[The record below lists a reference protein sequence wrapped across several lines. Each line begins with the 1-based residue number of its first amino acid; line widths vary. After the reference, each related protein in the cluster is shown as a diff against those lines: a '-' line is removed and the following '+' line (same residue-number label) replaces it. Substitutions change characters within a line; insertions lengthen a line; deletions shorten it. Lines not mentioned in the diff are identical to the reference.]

1 MDNEILKN
9 LKIDIENF
17 YFKLNMENNKE
28 MQIQLQKE
36 KNKIQ
41 KNNTELNSNK
51 NNNTLLKTLKKDI
64 ETFTN
69 NCSIFKF
76 TQFKNDMINK
86 YNKQIEEDIINF
98 LCIINKYDIT
108 QQEVYD
114 MIISLKKETISFYN
128 NLNSS
133 IIKNK
138 NTYINKQKR
147 EWLILYGDLYMKS
160 DTLYNGLV
168 NKTIDYSILD
178 KILSNMKEVIEGNKT
193 KMNSDIEIG
202 KILFNKYVSK

>member
-9 LKIDIENF
+9 LKIDIEKF

-28 MQIQLQKE
+28 MQLQKE

-41 KNNTELNSNK
+41 KNNTDLNSN
-51 NNNTLLKTLKKDI
+51 NNNNRLLETLKKDI
-64 ETFTN
+64 DTFTN

-128 NLNSS
+128 NLSSS